1 MNDDMSSLSDSRS
14 TEQDPSPSLAHA
26 NLEVVPK
33 PKRRTFTAEYKAR
46 ILREADAAAVSKRGA
61 LGELLRREG
70 LYSSHLAEWR
80 RAAKKGALKALG
92 KKRGRK
98 QRDPELRESERL
110 RDRVTKLE
118 EKLRK
123 AEIIIDVQKKLSTL
137 LGIPLPEAEEES

>member
-1 MNDDMSSLSDSRS
+1 MSSLSDLRS
-14 TEQDPSPSLAHA
+14 TEQAPSPSRVPHA
-26 NLEVVPK
+26 SLEVVPK
-33 PKRRTFTAEYKAR
+33 AKRRTFTAEYKAR
-46 ILREADAAAVSKRGA
+46 ILREADAAARSKERGA

-80 RAAKKGALKALG
+80 RAVKKGAMKALG

-98 QRDPELRESERL
+98 QRDPEVRETERL

-137 LGIPLPEAEEES
+137 LGIPLPETEEES